1 MKKIRLLWADDEIDL
16 LRAHVLFL
24 EEKGYEVVTA
34 TNGNEAIQL
43 VKSSVFDLV
52 FLDEHMP
59 GIGGL
64 ETLEIIKDISPALPV
79 VMITKNEAEEIMD
92 EAIGSRITDFLIKPV
107 HPKQILLTIKKC
119 MDQKRLVSEK
129 TTSGYQSQ
137 FGEISRLINMAAGF
151 GDWKEIYRRLVYWE
165 LELEKH
171 GDTGM
176 REVLRTQK
184 YEANRSFGKYITA
197 SYPSWFEKDP
207 PEKPLLSPGVFKQ
220 VVVPRLQNHEK
231 ILFILIDNL
240 RLDQWKAMAPIF
252 AEHLN
257 IASEDLYCS
266 ILPTCTHYAR
276 NALFSGL
283 MPLEIMKHHP
293 DLWKFEDEPGSKN
306 IHEGELLK
314 RQLTRLG
321 MNIPFRYEKVGN
333 LDEGHKLVEQWQD
346 MKAFSLNVVVYNFV
360 DMVSHA
366 RTEVE
371 MIKELA
377 ADEPAFRSLSL
388 SWFRHSSLLDL
399 IREISSEK
407 FTLILTTD
415 HGSIRVNNPIKVVG
429 DRESS
434 TNLRYKTGKNLN
446 YNPREV
452 FEVFDPEKIHLPKTQ
467 LTSRFIFARNDN
479 FMVFPK
485 NFNYYAGFFRNTFQ
499 HGGISL
505 EEMMV
510 PLVVLT
516 PRS

>member
-1 MKKIRLLWADDEIDL
+1 MR
-16 LRAHVLFL
+16 
-24 EEKGYEVVTA
+24 
-34 TNGNEAIQL
+34 
-43 VKSSVFDLV
+43 
-52 FLDEHMP
+52 
-59 GIGGL
+59 
-64 ETLEIIKDISPALPV
+64 
-79 VMITKNEAEEIMD
+79 
-92 EAIGSRITDFLIKPV
+92 
-107 HPKQILLTIKKC
+107 
-119 MDQKRLVSEK
+119 K
-129 TTSGYQSQ
+129 T
-137 FGEISRLINMAAGF
+137 
-151 GDWKEIYRRLVYWE
+151 
-165 LELEKH
+165 
-171 GDTGM
+171 
-176 REVLRTQK
+176 
-184 YEANRSFGKYITA
+184 
-197 SYPSWFEKDP
+197 

-346 MKAFSLNVVVYNFV
+346 MKAFPLNVVVYNFV

-516 PRS
+516 PVHELRHEGISRNKTLDSLHFFCGRMEGIFPEIAAFRREPQGYCFRRPYGFGQNHPYQGNLPADGSNRRGGQPHLRHHLRIPNPELGDGVSHGFLPDQIPGRGICPGV